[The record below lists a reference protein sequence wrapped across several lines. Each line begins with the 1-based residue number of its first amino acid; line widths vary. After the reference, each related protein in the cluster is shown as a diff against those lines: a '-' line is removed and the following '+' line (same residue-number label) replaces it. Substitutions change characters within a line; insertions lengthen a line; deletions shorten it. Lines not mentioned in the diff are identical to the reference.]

1 MMNFEGNFDGM
12 DPGLEQLENPQ
23 QAVLEP
29 EVIEAGGQPIEIWG
43 DPYTMGEALDDYQ
56 GDNVFGFQGNCG
68 LVTIS
73 NMLTMAGIACDED
86 MITAIAINTGLCEY
100 DVYGPP
106 EENGGTYAEQR
117 SGLLEMFG
125 LENEI
130 FDAGSKAG
138 SLEAIA
144 SYVEEG
150 RLVNLSVN
158 AGYLWGDAN
167 YIDQGQSNHS
177 VVVTGTVRDPQTGEL
192 LGLYI
197 CDSGQGGDSDAL
209 FVSTETL
216 QDAYLHAAGA
226 QIIVTDDSVHI

>member
-1 MMNFEGNFDGM
+1 
-12 DPGLEQLENPQ
+12 
-23 QAVLEP
+23 
-29 EVIEAGGQPIEIWG
+29 
-43 DPYTMGEALDDYQ
+43 
-56 GDNVFGFQGNCG
+56 
-68 LVTIS
+68 
-73 NMLTMAGIACDED
+73 
-86 MITAIAINTGLCEY
+86 
-100 DVYGPP
+100 
-106 EENGGTYAEQR
+106 
-117 SGLLEMFG
+117 MFG

-144 SYVEEG
+144 AYVEEG

-167 YIDQGQSNHS
+167 YIDHGAVQSQCS
-177 VVVTGTVRDPQTGEL
+177 GDRYGRDPQTGEL

-209 FVSTETL
+209 FVSAETL
-216 QDAYLHAAGA
+216 QDAYLNAGGA

>member
-29 EVIEAGGQPIEIWG
+29 ELIEAGGQPIEIWG

-106 EENGGTYAEQR
+106 EENGGTYADR
-117 SGLLEMFG
+117 GAVFWKCSGWRMRFSMPEVRREALRPSPPMWRK
-125 LENEI
+125 
-130 FDAGSKAG
+130 DAWLIS
-138 SLEAIA
+138 A
-144 SYVEEG
+144 STPVISG
-150 RLVNLSVN
+150 GMPIIS
-158 AGYLWGDAN
+158 
-167 YIDQGQSNHS
+167 IMGQSNHS
-177 VVVTGTVRDPQTGEL
+177 VVVTGTAGIRRRVNCWGYISATAVREAIQMPCLCRQRL
-192 LGLYI
+192 
-197 CDSGQGGDSDAL
+197 CR
-209 FVSTETL
+209 TL
-216 QDAYLHAAGA
+216 
-226 QIIVTDDSVHI
+226 I